1 MPKLMTKTKTK
12 PKPELVQQQ
21 KSLLIVESDEISAD
35 SELENIPDD
44 DAAKILLNE
53 GVLSLEEEI
62 DAGVNRGIDSDDD
75 NDTGNGDYGNDF
87 VKPKQVRDI

>member
-1 MPKLMTKTKTK
+1 MAKLKPK
-12 PKPELVQQQ
+12 PKPERVQPQ
-21 KSLLIVESDEISAD
+21 KSLVIIESDEISAD

>member
-1 MPKLMTKTKTK
+1 MPKLKTK
-12 PKPELVQQQ
+12 PKPELVQPQ
-21 KSLLIVESDEISAD
+21 KSLLIVESDEINAD
-35 SELENIPDD
+35 SELENNPDD

-53 GVLSLEEEI
+53 GVLSLEVEI

-87 VKPKQVRDI
+87 VKPKQARDL

>member
-1 MPKLMTKTKTK
+1 MPKLKTKR
-12 PKPELVQQQ
+12 KPELVQQQ
-21 KSLLIVESDEISAD
+21 NSLLIVESDEISAD

-75 NDTGNGDYGNDF
+75 DDNDTGNGDYGNDF
-87 VKPKQVRDI
+87 VKPKQARDL